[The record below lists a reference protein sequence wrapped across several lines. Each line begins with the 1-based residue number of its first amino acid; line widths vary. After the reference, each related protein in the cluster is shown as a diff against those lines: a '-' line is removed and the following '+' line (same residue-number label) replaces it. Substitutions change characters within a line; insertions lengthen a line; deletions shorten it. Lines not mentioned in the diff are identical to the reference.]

1 VNDAKNAFRAGLVIV
16 AGIACAVFFFARS
29 SKSTLDIKN
38 STAYFAYLTDASGI
52 NAKSLITV
60 AGLQVGEIADIE
72 LVPVSVS
79 TYVTDFDDRARRLI
93 DPTAAVVVA
102 DNDDFDAVVRRL
114 IERSAATSI
123 EQLLAMRGET
133 MRVAKVSMRISNAV
147 VVPAD
152 TWIRK
157 ESLGVL
163 GAKALFLELGRST
176 TALTDGQRIVNV
188 RSLTGTDALL
198 AQAEG
203 IVADVRSI
211 TKKLD
216 ADIGGITADIR
227 GITGQLNRFVS
238 GDGTT
243 PPLDELYKLVMT
255 DLRRLTGTIDGVLRD
270 ARRII
275 NKNDEQFALLVG
287 NVQRI
292 TKDIAELTSAGGGGP
307 GVPMVD
313 DNGKPI
319 LDREGRL
326 VLSNE
331 EGDLR
336 ATMKSVRRISSD
348 LTDVTAQ
355 LKSLLGENGDK
366 VGDGVVQL
374 TETVTELNR
383 TLTSLSEVAGRVE
396 RGEGTVG
403 RLLTDEGMA
412 MKVEN
417 AVNGAADFVSG
428 LTSLETHVDVGSW
441 YNFNRERTTTTLS
454 LKLQP
459 KPDKFYL
466 VELVDDGGNL
476 ERLVQ
481 VQRDGGETRSS
492 IREEDNQLRITAMFA
507 KRFFD
512 FLVLRAG
519 LIETT
524 GGVGANLFLFDN
536 RLELRSDLFGTRGPR
551 DSLVTDD
558 VGGLY
563 LPRWRSLLKAQPIPH
578 LYLSAGI
585 DDALNAWR
593 FDQGG
598 LRVYNAG
605 DGYGFDWFLG
615 VGLTF
620 KDDDLRS
627 ILPFIPGG

>member
-16 AGIACAVFFFARS
+16 AGIACAIFFFASS
-29 SKSTLDIKN
+29 SKSTLDASN
-38 STAYFAYLTDASGI
+38 SVGYFAYLTDASGI

-60 AGLQVGEIADIE
+60 AGLQVGEIADIG
-72 LVPVSVS
+72 LVPVTVGEF
-79 TYVTDFDDRARRLI
+79 VTDFDERARTII
-93 DPTAAVVVA
+93 DPTADVVVA
-102 DNDDFDAVVRRL
+102 PNDEFDGVLRRL
-114 IERSAATSI
+114 VDKTGAKTVDELKALRN
-123 EQLLAMRGET
+123 EP
-133 MRVAKVSMRISNAV
+133 MRVAKVSMRVTKV
-147 VVPAD
+147 VTVPAD

-163 GAKALFLELGRST
+163 GAKALFLELGRSP
-176 TALTDGQRIVNV
+176 TALTEGQRIVNV
-188 RSLTGTDALL
+188 RSMTGTDALL

-211 TKKLD
+211 TRKLD
-216 ADIGGITADIR
+216 GDIGGITADIR
-227 GITGQLNRFVS
+227 GITSQLNRFVN
-238 GDGTT
+238 GDGNS
-243 PPLDELYKLVMT
+243 PPLDELYKVAMT
-255 DLRRLTGTIDGVLRD
+255 DLRRLTVTIDDILKD
-270 ARRII
+270 ARRLI
-275 NKNDEQFALLVG
+275 NTNDEQFSLLVG

-292 TKDIAELTSAGGGGP
+292 TKDIADLTSAGSGGG
-307 GVPMVD
+307 VPLVD

-319 LDREGRL
+319 LDKDGRP
-326 VLSNE
+326 VMSTD

-336 ATMKSVRRISSD
+336 ATMKSVRKISDD

-383 TLTSLSEVAGRVE
+383 TLTSLSEVAGRDE

-428 LTSLETHVDVGSW
+428 LTSLETHVDIGSW
-441 YNFNRERTTTTLS
+441 YNVNRQLTTTTLS

-481 VQRDGGETRSS
+481 VERDGDDTRSS

-558 VGGLY
+558 IAGLY
-563 LPRWRSLLKAQPIPH
+563 LPRWRSVVKAQPIPH
-578 LYLSAGI
+578 LYVSAGI
-585 DDALNAWR
+585 DDALNAWN
-593 FDQGG
+593 FEQGT
-598 LRVYNAG
+598 LRPYNSV
-605 DGYGFDWFLG
+605 DGYGVDWFLG
-615 VGLTF
+615 IGLTF

>member
-16 AGIACAVFFFARS
+16 AGIACAIFFFARS
-29 SKSTLDIKN
+29 SKSSLDASN
-38 STAYFAYLTDASGI
+38 SVGYFAYLTDASGI

-60 AGLQVGEIADIE
+60 AGLQVGEIADIS
-72 LVPVSVS
+72 LVPVTVGEF
-79 TYVTDFDDRARRLI
+79 VTDFDERVRKII
-93 DPTAAVVVA
+93 DPTAAVEVA
-102 DNDDFDAVVRRL
+102 PNDEFDGVLRRL
-114 IERSAATSI
+114 VEKTGATTVDD
-123 EQLLAMRGET
+123 LKALRGEP
-133 MRVAKVSMRISNAV
+133 MRVAKVSMRVTKV
-147 VVPAD
+147 VTVPAD

-163 GAKALFLELGRST
+163 GAKALFLELGRSP
-176 TALTDGQRIVNV
+176 TALTEGQRIVNV
-188 RSLTGTDALL
+188 RSMTGTDALL

-211 TKKLD
+211 TRKLD
-216 ADIGGITADIR
+216 NDIGGITADIR
-227 GITGQLNRFVS
+227 GITSQLNRFVN
-238 GDGTT
+238 GDGES
-243 PPLDELYKLVMT
+243 PPLDELYKVAMG
-255 DLRRLTGTIDGVLRD
+255 DLRRLTVTIDDVLKD
-270 ARRII
+270 ARRLI
-275 NKNDEQFALLVG
+275 NNNDEQFSLLVG

-292 TKDIAELTSAGGGGP
+292 TKDIADLTSAGGGGA

-313 DNGKPI
+313 DNGKPV
-319 LDREGRL
+319 LDKDGKP
-326 VLSNE
+326 VLSTD

-336 ATMKSVRRISSD
+336 ATMKSVRKISDD

-355 LKSLLGENGDK
+355 LKSILGENGDK

-441 YNFNRERTTTTLS
+441 YNFNRQLTTTTLS

-481 VQRDGGETRSS
+481 VERDGDDTRSS

-551 DSLVTDD
+551 DSLVTDNIA
-558 VGGLY
+558 GLY
-563 LPRWRSLLKAQPIPH
+563 LPRWRSVVKAQPIPH
-578 LYLSAGI
+578 LYVSAGI
-585 DDALNAWR
+585 DDALNAWN
-593 FDQGG
+593 FEQGT
-598 LRVYNAG
+598 LRAYNG
-605 DGYGFDWFLG
+605 VDGYGVDWFLG
-615 VGLTF
+615 IGLTF

>member
-1 VNDAKNAFRAGLVIV
+1 MNDAKNAFRAGLVIV
-16 AGIACAVFFFARS
+16 AGIACAIFFFASS
-29 SKSTLDIKN
+29 SKSTLDASN
-38 STAYFAYLTDASGI
+38 SVGYFAYLTDASGI

-60 AGLQVGEIADIE
+60 AGLQVGEIADIG
-72 LVPVSVS
+72 LVPVTVGEF
-79 TYVTDFDDRARRLI
+79 VTDFDERARTII
-93 DPTAAVVVA
+93 DPTADVVVA
-102 DNDDFDAVVRRL
+102 PNDEFDGVLRRL
-114 IERSAATSI
+114 VDKTGAKTVDELKALRN
-123 EQLLAMRGET
+123 EP
-133 MRVAKVSMRISNAV
+133 MRVAKVSMRVTKV
-147 VVPAD
+147 VTVPAD

-163 GAKALFLELGRST
+163 GAKALFLELGRSP
-176 TALTDGQRIVNV
+176 TALTEGQRIVNV
-188 RSLTGTDALL
+188 RSMTGTDALL

-211 TKKLD
+211 TRKLD
-216 ADIGGITADIR
+216 GDIGGITADIR
-227 GITGQLNRFVS
+227 GITSQLNRFVN
-238 GDGTT
+238 GDGNS
-243 PPLDELYKLVMT
+243 PPLDELYKVAMT
-255 DLRRLTGTIDGVLRD
+255 DLRRLTVTIDDILKD
-270 ARRII
+270 ARRLI
-275 NKNDEQFALLVG
+275 NTNDEQFSLLVG

-292 TKDIAELTSAGGGGP
+292 TKDIADLTSAGSGGG
-307 GVPMVD
+307 VPLVD

-319 LDREGRL
+319 LDKDGRP
-326 VLSNE
+326 VMSTD

-336 ATMKSVRRISSD
+336 ATMKSVRKISDD

-428 LTSLETHVDVGSW
+428 LTSLETHVDIGSW
-441 YNFNRERTTTTLS
+441 YNVNRQLTTTTLS

-481 VQRDGGETRSS
+481 VERDGDDTRSS

-558 VGGLY
+558 IAGLY
-563 LPRWRSLLKAQPIPH
+563 LPRWRSVVKAQPIPH
-578 LYLSAGI
+578 LYVSAGI
-585 DDALNAWR
+585 DDALNAWN
-593 FDQGG
+593 FEQGT
-598 LRVYNAG
+598 LRPYNSV
-605 DGYGFDWFLG
+605 DGYGVDWFLG
-615 VGLTF
+615 IGLTF

>member
-29 SKSTLDIKN
+29 SKSTLDVKN
-38 STAYFAYLTDASGI
+38 STGYFAYLTDASGI

-93 DPTAAVVVA
+93 DPTAVVVVS
-102 DNDDFDAVVRRL
+102 DNADFDAVVRRL
-114 IERSAATSI
+114 IERSGATSV
-123 EQLLAMRGET
+123 EQLLAMRDEP
-133 MRVAKVSMRISNAV
+133 MRVAKVSMRVTNAV
-147 VVPAD
+147 VVPTD

-163 GAKALFLELGRST
+163 GAKALFLELGRSSSG
-176 TALTDGQRIVNV
+176 LTEGQRIVNV

-227 GITGQLNRFVS
+227 GITGQLNRFVN

-255 DLRRLTGTIDGVLRD
+255 DLRRLTGTIDGVLKD

-275 NKNDEQFALLVG
+275 NTNDEQFALLVG

-292 TKDIAELTSAGGGGP
+292 TKDIAELTTAGGAGA
-307 GVPMVD
+307 GVPLVD

-319 LDREGRL
+319 LDRDGRP
-326 VLSNE
+326 VLSRE

-551 DSLVTDD
+551 DSLITDD

-578 LYLSAGI
+578 LYVSAGI
-585 DDALNAWR
+585 DDVLNAWR
-593 FDQGG
+593 FDQGA
-598 LRVYNAG
+598 LRLYNAG

>member
-16 AGIACAVFFFARS
+16 AGIACAIFFFASS
-29 SKSTLDIKN
+29 SKSTLDASN
-38 STAYFAYLTDASGI
+38 SVGYFAYLTDASGI

-60 AGLQVGEIADIE
+60 AGLQVGEIADIG
-72 LVPVSVS
+72 LVPVTVGEF
-79 TYVTDFDDRARRLI
+79 VTDFDERARTII
-93 DPTAAVVVA
+93 DPTADVVVA
-102 DNDDFDAVVRRL
+102 PNDEFDGVLRRL
-114 IERSAATSI
+114 VDKTGAKTVDELKALRN
-123 EQLLAMRGET
+123 EP
-133 MRVAKVSMRISNAV
+133 MRVAKVSMRVTKV
-147 VVPAD
+147 VTVPAD

-163 GAKALFLELGRST
+163 GAKALFLELGRSP
-176 TALTDGQRIVNV
+176 TALTEGQRIVNV
-188 RSLTGTDALL
+188 RSMTGTDALL

-211 TKKLD
+211 TRKLD
-216 ADIGGITADIR
+216 GDIGGITADIR
-227 GITGQLNRFVS
+227 GITSQLNRFVN
-238 GDGTT
+238 GDGNS
-243 PPLDELYKLVMT
+243 PPLDELYKVAMT
-255 DLRRLTGTIDGVLRD
+255 DLRRLTVTIDDILKD
-270 ARRII
+270 ARRLI
-275 NKNDEQFALLVG
+275 NTNDEQFSLLVG

-292 TKDIAELTSAGGGGP
+292 TKDIADLTSAGSGGG
-307 GVPMVD
+307 VPLVD

-319 LDREGRL
+319 LDKDGRP
-326 VLSNE
+326 VMSTD

-336 ATMKSVRRISSD
+336 ATMKSVRKISDD

-428 LTSLETHVDVGSW
+428 LTSLETHVDIGSW
-441 YNFNRERTTTTLS
+441 YNVNRQLTTTTLS

-481 VQRDGGETRSS
+481 VERDGDDTRSS

-558 VGGLY
+558 IAGLY
-563 LPRWRSLLKAQPIPH
+563 LPRWRSVVKAQPIPH
-578 LYLSAGI
+578 LYVSAGI
-585 DDALNAWR
+585 DDALNAWN
-593 FDQGG
+593 FEQGT
-598 LRVYNAG
+598 LRPYNSV
-605 DGYGFDWFLG
+605 DGYGVDWFLG
-615 VGLTF
+615 IGLTF

>member
-1 VNDAKNAFRAGLVIV
+1 MNDAKNAFRAGLVIV

-29 SKSTLDIKN
+29 SKSTLDVKN
-38 STAYFAYLTDASGI
+38 STGYFAYLTDASGI

-93 DPTAAVVVA
+93 DPTAGVVVS
-102 DNDDFDAVVRRL
+102 DNADFDAVVRRL
-114 IERSAATSI
+114 IERSGATSV
-123 EQLLAMRGET
+123 EQLLAMRDEP
-133 MRVAKVSMRISNAV
+133 MRVAKVSMRVTNAV
-147 VVPAD
+147 VVPTD

-163 GAKALFLELGRST
+163 GAKALFLELGRSSS
-176 TALTDGQRIVNV
+176 ALTEGQRIVNV

-227 GITGQLNRFVS
+227 GITGQLNRFVN

-255 DLRRLTGTIDGVLRD
+255 DLRRLTGTIDGVLKD

-275 NKNDEQFALLVG
+275 NTNDEQFALLVG

-292 TKDIAELTSAGGGGP
+292 TKDIAELTTAGGAGP
-307 GVPMVD
+307 GVPLVD

-319 LDREGRL
+319 LDRDGRP
-326 VLSNE
+326 VLSRE

-551 DSLVTDD
+551 DSLITDD

-585 DDALNAWR
+585 DDVLNAWR
-593 FDQGG
+593 FDQGA
-598 LRVYNAG
+598 LRLYNAG
-605 DGYGFDWFLG
+605 EGYGVDWFLG

>member
-1 VNDAKNAFRAGLVIV
+1 MIV
-16 AGIACAVFFFARS
+16 AGVACAIFFFARS
-29 SKSTLDIKN
+29 SKSTLDTKN
-38 STAYFAYLTDASGI
+38 STGYFAYLTDASGI

-60 AGLQVGEIADIE
+60 AGLQVGEIANIE
-72 LVPVSVS
+72 LVPVTIA
-79 TYVTDFDDRARRLI
+79 TYVTDFDARARTI
-93 DPTAAVVVA
+93 FDPPATVVVA
-102 DNDDFDAVVRRL
+102 PNDEFDSVLRRL
-114 IERSAATSI
+114 VEKSGARDVEA
-123 EQLLAMRGET
+123 LLAMRDEP
-133 MRVAKVSMRISNAV
+133 MRVAKVSMRVTNDV

-163 GAKALFLELGRST
+163 GAKALFLELGRSP
-176 TALTDGQRIVNV
+176 TALTEGQRIVNV

-211 TKKLD
+211 TRKLD
-216 ADIGGITADIR
+216 ADIGGITGDIR
-227 GITGQLNRFVS
+227 GITAQLNRFIT

-255 DLRRLTGTIDGVLRD
+255 DLRRLTGTIDGVLKD

-275 NKNDEQFALLVG
+275 NTNDEQFALLVG

-292 TKDIAELTSAGGGGP
+292 TKDIAELTTAGGGGP
-307 GVPMVD
+307 GVPLVD

-319 LDREGRL
+319 LDAQGRP
-326 VLSNE
+326 VLSND

-374 TETVTELNR
+374 QETVTELNR
-383 TLTSLSEVAGRVE
+383 SLTSLSEVAGRVE

-403 RLLTDEGMA
+403 RLLTDEAMA
-412 MKVEN
+412 MKVES

-428 LTSLETHVDVGSW
+428 LTNLETHVDVGSW

-481 VQRDGGETRSS
+481 VQRTAGQTRSS

-524 GGVGANLFLFDN
+524 GGVGANIFLFDN

-551 DSLVTDD
+551 DSLVTDS

-578 LYLSAGI
+578 LYLSAGV

-598 LRVYNAG
+598 LRLYNAG